1 MARADDRI
9 PPKEILESQYQKAV
23 RKHDILRA
31 LILTLGILITV
42 SVAATVSASL
52 FIQILRIEGSSMA
65 DTLWEGDLV
74 VVIDDLPIEK
84 GDIIA
89 CRYEDDIL
97 VKRVIAT
104 GGDLVDI
111 EADGTVIVNGSP
123 LEEPYLTEKS
133 IGSCSIPLPCRV
145 PEGESFVMGDHRTV
159 SIDSRNEA
167 IGCIDD
173 NEMIGK
179 VIFRIWPL
187 RGLGTV
193 E

>member
-9 PPKEILESQYQKAV
+9 PPMEIVESQYQKAV

-31 LILTLGILITV
+31 LILAAGVLITV
-42 SVAATVSASL
+42 SVAATISASL
-52 FIQILRIEGSSMA
+52 FIQIFRINGSSMA
-65 DTLWEGDLV
+65 DTLREGDLV
-74 VVIDDLPIEK
+74 LVIDDLAIEK

-111 EADGTVIVNGSP
+111 ETDGTVIVNGSP
-123 LEEPYLTEKS
+123 LEEPYLTEKAM
-133 IGSCSIPLPCRV
+133 GSCSIVLPCIV

-159 SIDSRNEA
+159 SIDSRNGA

-179 VIFRIWPL
+179 VIFRIWPPKS
-187 RGLGTV
+187 LGTV